1 MSSWWWRLHPGWGV
15 DPTHNIHVYQVTP
28 SPGPCDQQT
37 HAIAKLHVI
46 PCCTT
51 KRVCFP
57 KRETNVFFCSFAS
70 LLRVQVHECHHPH
83 PSPAVAEHLTCVQVH
98 ECHHPHPSPAVAEHL
113 TCVQVHECH
122 HPHPTPPPIPLFSC
136 KIHKDHGTVPATN
149 ITPDNGWL
157 EDEISFWD
165 AIFAERLPLVLGTMT
180 CMSSIAL
187 RYFPTSS
194 MDFIWM
200 LSDWMMVLCPWK
212 IRWVTNKTVN
222 F

>member
-1 MSSWWWRLHPGWGV
+1 M
-15 DPTHNIHVYQVTP
+15 YTP
-28 SPGPCDQQT
+28 
-37 HAIAKLHVI
+37 
-46 PCCTT
+46 
-51 KRVCFP
+51 
-57 KRETNVFFCSFAS
+57 
-70 LLRVQVHECHHPH
+70 
-83 PSPAVAEHLTCVQVH
+83 AE
-98 ECHHPHPSPAVAEHL
+98 
-113 TCVQVHECH
+113 
-122 HPHPTPPPIPLFSC
+122 
-136 KIHKDHGTVPATN
+136 TN

-212 IRWVTNKTVN
+212 IRWVTNKTANLDYGKQVHDGTD
-222 F
+222 FRAMAVIFVESAVL